1 MATDSDRTLQQAGA
15 SLTRQRAGGR
25 RLEPIGKRSAE
36 LRKQHRLRKVGRVV
50 TAVVAILVAAMAAG
64 LVLNGIGFTGVMLT
78 ALAILAAVILF
89 SVFPGE
95 IKVPDR
101 LDLNRGD
108 ARTLVGNTELW
119 LERQRPAL
127 PAPAVQV
134 VDRIGAQ
141 LDGLGFQLQQQD
153 ANHPAVGE
161 VRKLVGEYLPEVVS
175 TYTSIPQYL
184 RTEASAGRSPDE
196 ELVGSLEKISTEID
210 TVTRQLAAGAI
221 DKLAIRTRYLD
232 YKYGGDEADDLREGP
247 P

>member
-1 MATDSDRTLQQAGA
+1 MASNSDRTLQQAGA
-15 SLTRQRAGGR
+15 SLARQRAGGR
-25 RLEPIGKRSAE
+25 RLEPIGQRSAE
-36 LRKQHRLRKVGRVV
+36 LRKRHVLRKVGRIV

-78 ALAILAAVILF
+78 GLAILAAVVLF
-89 SVFPGE
+89 SVFPG

-101 LDLNRGD
+101 KDLNRGD

-134 VDRIGAQ
+134 IDRLGAQ
-141 LDGLGFQLQQQD
+141 LDALGVQLQQQD
-153 ANHPAVGE
+153 ENHPAVGE

-184 RTEASAGRSPDE
+184 RTEPNGGRSPDE
-196 ELVGSLEKISTEID
+196 ALTDSLEKISLEID
-210 TVTRQLAAGAI
+210 GVTRQLASGAI
-221 DKLAIRTRYLD
+221 DKLAIRNRYLD
-232 YKYGGDEADDLREGP
+232 YKYGEDDDGGIGKGGA
-247 P
+247 

>member
-1 MATDSDRTLQQAGA
+1 MASESDRTLQQAGA

-25 RLEPIGKRSAE
+25 RLEPIGQRSAE
-36 LRKQHRLRKVGRVV
+36 LRKKHALRKVGRVV

-64 LVLNGIGFTGVMLT
+64 LILNGIGFTGVMLT
-78 ALAILAAVILF
+78 GLAIVAAVVLF
-89 SVFPGE
+89 SLYPG

-108 ARTLVGNTELW
+108 VRTLVGNTELW

-141 LDGLGFQLQQQD
+141 LDALGVQLQQQD

-175 TYTSIPQYL
+175 TYTTIPQYL
-184 RTEASAGRSPDE
+184 RTEASAGRSPDD

-210 TVTRQLAAGAI
+210 GVTRQLASGAI

-232 YKYGGDEADDLREGP
+232 YKYGGEEEGQL
-247 P
+247 